1 VDARTAGSPA
11 APQQTT
17 FNMKPLMAAQMVC
30 TMAMMAFVSL
40 IGPISHLLSLKPWHA
55 GTIVTFGGV
64 LWMLLSR
71 PWGIASDR
79 WGRRKTLLAGISGYI
94 LSYWAMCAVLFVSMY
109 TLPPVYLAFVG
120 LLVTRG
126 AVGGFYAAVPA
137 TCQALIADNVQPESR
152 AGALASLGA
161 ANAIGLVL
169 GPALSAALAHYSL
182 SLPLVI
188 IALLPVLALPAI
200 SKGVSR
206 QALRGTEQQ
215 PSLRLSDRRL
225 HRSTAVAFVAMF
237 SVAVA
242 QIAVGFF
249 AIDRLELDSGQAAR
263 VAGTALTLVGV
274 GLIGSQLLVQHLEW
288 EPDRL
293 ILFGGLISAVGFGT
307 VTLATSGALL
317 FGGYFVAAIGMG
329 WIFPAFSAMAANA
342 VQAHEQ
348 GAAAG
353 TVGAAQGLGIVLGPL
368 GGTLLYRLG
377 PGVPY
382 LTIAALLL
390 LMALW
395 PAQAGRYKNAG

>member
-1 VDARTAGSPA
+1 MSTRTAGLSA
-11 APQQTT
+11 VPQQNT

-40 IGPISHLLSLKPWHA
+40 IGPIAHLLSLEPWHA

-64 LWMLLSR
+64 LWMLFSR

-79 WGRRKTLLAGISGYI
+79 WGRRNTLLVGIGGYI
-94 LSYWAMCAVLFVSMY
+94 LSYWAMCAVLIMSMH
-109 TLPPVYLAFVG
+109 TLPPIYLAFAG

-137 TCQALIADNVQPESR
+137 TCQALIADNVQPEGR
-152 AGALASLGA
+152 AGALAFLGA

-169 GPALSAALAHYSL
+169 GPALSAALVRHSL
-182 SLPLVI
+182 SLPLYV
-188 IALLPVLALPAI
+188 IALLPLLALPAI
-200 SKGVSR
+200 SKGLPA
-206 QALRGTEQQ
+206 QAPRGTDQ
-215 PSLRLSDRRL
+215 PSSLRLWDSRLRRP
-225 HRSTAVAFVAMF
+225 AVVAFVAMF

-249 AIDRLELDSGQAAR
+249 AIDRLGLDTGQAAR
-263 VAGTALTLVGV
+263 AAGTALTLVGV
-274 GLIGSQLLVQHLEW
+274 GLIGSQLLVRRLKW
-288 EPDRL
+288 EPGRL
-293 ILFGGLISAVGFGT
+293 IMFGGLISAAGFGT
-307 VTLATSGALL
+307 VALATSGVLL
-317 FGGYFVAAIGMG
+317 HGGYFISAVGMG

-342 VQAHEQ
+342 VHAYEQ

-377 PGVPY
+377 PGAPY
-382 LTIAALLL
+382 LTAAVLLL
-390 LMALW
+390 LISLW
-395 PAQAGRYKNAG
+395 PSRIGHHNAS